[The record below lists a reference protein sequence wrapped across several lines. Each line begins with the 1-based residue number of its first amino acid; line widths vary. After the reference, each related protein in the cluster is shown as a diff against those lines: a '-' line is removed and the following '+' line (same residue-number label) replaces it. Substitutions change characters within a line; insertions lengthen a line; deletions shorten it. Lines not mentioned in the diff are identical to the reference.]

1 MRHKKIKIDWEQV
14 IKSGYFWKPFTVS
27 PFYYTPK
34 AKIKL
39 PDNTGVAS

>member
-14 IKSGYFWKPFTVS
+14 MKNGYFWKPLHVS
-27 PFYYTPK
+27 PVYYSTK
-34 AKIKL
+34 TAVKM